1 MTQTQTKTY
10 IEVSK
15 EWGNLDDYLFIVE
28 HCGQRGIIT
37 CEYQPCDE
45 EGRTVNRDKADY
57 FMVGF
62 RKYYSDY
69 IFGKQTRIMVLPTDV
84 VTLKV
89 DRRYGA

>member
-1 MTQTQTKTY
+1 MTQTKTY

-15 EWGNLDDYLFIVE
+15 DWFSLDRYLFVID

-37 CEYQPCDE
+37 CESESCDE
-45 EGRTVNRDKADY
+45 AGRRVHPDNADY

-62 RKYYSDY
+62 RP
-69 IFGKQTRIMVLPTDV
+69 INGGEFGKQTKIMVLPTDV

-89 DRRYGA
+89 DGRYGA